1 MTRFARI
8 SALLLALCFS
18 LPALA
23 MGLDEAKGKLEAAK
37 TQGLVGETATG
48 YLETVKAD
56 GQAQAVVEAINKARR
71 DEYARIAEK
80 HDIAVTKVETVA
92 GQKAIEKTPT
102 GQYIQQDG
110 KWVKK

>member
-8 SALLLALCFS
+8 SALFIALCLS
-18 LPALA
+18 LPALG
-23 MGLDEAKGKLEAAK
+23 MGLDEAKGKLESAK
-37 TQGLVGETATG
+37 TQGLIGETPTG

-56 GQAQAVVEAINKARR
+56 SQAQAIVDAINKARR

-110 KWVKK
+110 NWVKK